1 MNRQLQLEKILFL
14 DIETVPQAYRFDQL
28 DDKSKVL
35 FEAKN
40 RFQISPDKSIE
51 QIFEERGGILAEFGK
66 IVCISVGMLH
76 EGSQGRSIRLKS
88 FYQDDEE
95 TLLQQFKRLLD
106 DHYNTQYHVLCGH
119 NSKEF
124 DIPYICR
131 RMLINGVALPNI
143 LQIAGK
149 KPWEI
154 NHIDTMELW
163 KFGDYKSYTSLSLL
177 CHVMDIPTPKD
188 DISGADV
195 ARVYYEDND
204 LERVMV
210 YCEKDVVALIQL
222 FLRLQGE
229 PLVDEF
235 QISSASTA
243 SE

>member
-1 MNRQLQLEKILFL
+1 MKQVQFEKILFL
-14 DIETVPQAYRFDQL
+14 DIETVPQAYQFEQL
-28 DDKSKVL
+28 DEKSKAL
-35 FEAKN
+35 FEVKN
-40 RFQISPDKSIE
+40 RFQISPEKSIE

-76 EGSQGRSIRLKS
+76 EGSQGKSIRLKS
-88 FYQDDEE
+88 YYHDDEE
-95 TLLQQFKRLLD
+95 TLLKQFKRLLD

-131 RMLINGVALPNI
+131 RMLINGIALPSI

-177 CHVMDIPTPKD
+177 CHVMNIPTPKD

-195 ARVYYEDND
+195 ARVYYEEND
-204 LERVMV
+204 LQRIMV

-235 QISSASTA
+235 NISSAST
-243 SE
+243 S